1 VKLKQIKL
9 LILFG
14 VGSLAA
20 VLLAIVG
27 NNILHQSNPTPVAA
41 VLTPT
46 QTTIG
51 PAFANPA
58 PSLILPTTIAL
69 PAENAANPD
78 PAAVENP
85 TVNQNAIPNPTLAD
99 ASPQLPPAD
108 IAAALPPADSNPP
121 TTDKGGKIGV
131 SANTPTNRTNN
142 SIRTPVNNRT
152 PVNRQVGTVPPA
164 GAQPSGGGY
173 SIAVQTNNPAA
184 NRYHSI
190 ARQTGYMERYPQLAS
205 SEFTTRDGQRLVKD
219 AAEAFDRMR
228 AAARQGGVS
237 LSIKSGFRDIATQ
250 EGIFKRKGGGVSA
263 AEFSAP
269 PGHSQHHTGL
279 ALDLNSLSPSF
290 RNSREYRWLKANAP
304 QYGFMLSYENNESR
318 CDLGPHNEPWHWVY
332 IGKPAARSLMEQFI
346 ARANQCGYNP
356 ERP

>member
-1 VKLKQIKL
+1 MKL

-20 VLLAIVG
+20 VLLSIVG

-46 QTTIG
+46 QTTID

-69 PAENAANPD
+69 PAENAVNPD

-85 TVNQNAIPNPTLAD
+85 TVNQNAIPNPALAD
-99 ASPQLPPAD
+99 TSPQLPPANT
-108 IAAALPPADSNPP
+108 AAALPPADSNPP
-121 TTDKGGKIGV
+121 TTGKGGKIGV

-142 SIRTPVNNRT
+142 SIRTPVN
-152 PVNRQVGTVPPA
+152 RQVGTVPPP
-164 GAQPSGGGY
+164 GAQLSGGGGSY
-173 SIAVQTNNPAA
+173 SIAVPTNNAAA

-190 ARQTGYMERYPQLAS
+190 AQQTGYRERYPQIAS
-205 SEFTTRDGQRLVKD
+205 SEFTTRDSQKLVKD

-228 AAARQGGVS
+228 AAARQSGVS

-263 AEFSAP
+263 AEYSAP

-279 ALDLNSLSPSF
+279 ALDINSLSPSF
-290 RNSREYRWLKANAP
+290 RNTREYRWLKANAP

-332 IGKPAARSLMEQFI
+332 VGQPAARSLMEQFI

-356 ERP
+356 LQP